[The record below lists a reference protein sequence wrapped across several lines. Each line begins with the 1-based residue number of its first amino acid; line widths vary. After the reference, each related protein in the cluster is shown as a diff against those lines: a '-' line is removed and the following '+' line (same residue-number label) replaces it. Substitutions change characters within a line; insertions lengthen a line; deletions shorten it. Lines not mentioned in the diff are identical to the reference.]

1 MTLKIIFIYFFFRD
15 TATAEFYTLSL
26 HDALPISDFSSA
38 SALVAARNSR
48 SGAPSNLGPMS
59 SRSSLMLLSVN
70 GTAQSYW
77 RHSLLEAR
85 KSSAARA
92 LGRDVVGGLVGHGS
106 APVVVDDLDV
116 VPVRVEHERA
126 VVARVV
132 DRALARLAVVLVA
145 RRERG
150 GVERAHRGVLARGE
164 REVDV
169 LRERPLVPDEREAE
183 VRAGQLHALGLVV
196 RQAEPGVRG
205 DRRVEAPGGLR
216 VADADPQVVDAAGGQ
231 GVLAVAVDR
240 LDAVAVRVEQEPA
253 VVRGAV
259 LRARPRRA
267 VVAVPRVDPG
277 LPERVDLR
285 AVAGA
290 EADVE
295 PAGHRVLA
303 VRRPDVPV
311 VPLDQLGVRMAGLDA
326 QDAQDGAVEALGG
339 REVRDGDADVVKH
352 PAEATVAGLPEA
364 RTHGILS
371 SISGRV
377 KAAGFAP
384 R

>member
-1 MTLKIIFIYFFFRD
+1 MTRTVD
-15 TATAEFYTLSL
+15 
-26 HDALPISDFSSA
+26 
-38 SALVAARNSR
+38 
-48 SGAPSNLGPMS
+48 
-59 SRSSLMLLSVN
+59 
-70 GTAQSYW
+70 GTTTY
-77 RHSLLEAR
+77 
-85 KSSAARA
+85 
-92 LGRDVVGGLVGHGS
+92 
-106 APVVVDDLDV
+106 
-116 VPVRVEHERA
+116 
-126 VVARVV
+126 
-132 DRALARLAVVLVA
+132 LA
-145 RRERG
+145 
-150 GVERAHRGVLARGE
+150 HIGVLARGE

-169 LRERPLVPDEREAE
+169 LRERPLVPDEREAV

-205 DRRVEAPGGLR
+205 DRPVEAPGGPR
-216 VADADPQVVDAAGGQ
+216 VADADPQVVDAAGGH

-285 AVAGA
+285 ALAGA

-311 VPLDQLGVRMAGLDA
+311 VPLDQLGVRMAGLNA
-326 QDAQDGAVEALGG
+326 QDAQDVAVEALGG
-339 REVRDGDADVVKH
+339 REVGDGDADVVKH
-352 PAEATVAGLPEA
+352 PAEATS
-364 RTHGILS
+364 RTL
-371 SISGRV
+371 
-377 KAAGFAP
+377 AYDA
-384 R
+384 